1 MKQILLSL
9 LLVASAA
16 CSKNND
22 GLAPQQENPFSLNVE
37 YENRAY
43 NPGETIDL
51 TLTVEET
58 TANED
63 HFLFAPVFYGK
74 GTITLEGEPIGWKK
88 EQQIPY
94 EIINSSRSS
103 ATLHFTVAPEF
114 SDWANNKYCLRFFV
128 SRPDGTHKTYREV
141 KLKTQNA
148 APIEGEIISSGKAQM
163 KLNETYEFRWTA
175 GKENYTGEFV
185 VRIEI
190 AEGDGYFIDPGD
202 DNKIIYDRSSLHMSN
217 NSTIMLEYQPL
228 ITGKHQFN
236 LSITDGFY
244 TTTLSKNIEVCESDA
259 GITSPLSG
267 VYIYCNSLYYRSS
280 TWQEQW
286 SEQAEGIAIIS
297 DKCRFLLAPKSVV
310 GNWSGGKFTD
320 VPNLSIIPDLQAAKL
335 DFDGRKNT
343 EALLNSIEQGVM
355 GRVEFAKFCYNY
367 DKDNPGKWYQ
377 PAAGQ
382 LDLILQNFDEV
393 QLCLGLIHGSKLKK
407 DEYYLASTAI
417 NDQYLWSI
425 KGKEFYRMYF
435 FLTEKN
441 RRSYPVRDL

>member
-22 GLAPQQENPFSLNVE
+22 GPAPQQENPFSLNVE

-43 NPGETIDL
+43 NPGETIDV
-51 TLTVEET
+51 TLIVEEKS
-58 TANED
+58 ASD
-63 HFLFAPVFYGK
+63 DYFLFSPVYYGT
-74 GTITLEGEPIGWKK
+74 GTLVLEGEQIKSRSK
-88 EQQIPY
+88 QQLNY
-94 EIINSSRSS
+94 EIINKSSSS
-103 ATLHFTVAPEF
+103 KTLHLTVAPEF
-114 SDWANNKYCLRFFV
+114 SDKSKNSYCLRLYV
-128 SRPDGTHKTYREV
+128 SCHDGTYVTYKEIQIN
-141 KLKTQNA
+141 TQNA
-148 APIEGEIISSGKAQM
+148 APITGQIISSGEAQM
-163 KLNETYEFRWTA
+163 KLNETYEFGWAA
-175 GKENYTGEFV
+175 GKENYTGEFI
-185 VRIEI
+185 VRVEI
-190 AEGDGYFIDPGD
+190 AEGDGYFIDPE
-202 DNKIIYDRSSLHMSN
+202 DNNKKIYDRGFLYMPN
-217 NSTIMLEYQPL
+217 NSTKKLEYQPL
-228 ITGKHQFN
+228 NTGKHQFN
-236 LSITDGFY
+236 LSITDGYY
-244 TTTLSKNIEVCESDA
+244 TTTLSKNIEVRESDA

-286 SEQAEGIAIIS
+286 SEQAEGVAIIS

-343 EALLNSIEQGVM
+343 EALLNSIELGVM